1 MLAFGRAR
9 PDRVL
14 TALSV
19 RREGEDSSMEARVAS
34 LLKGRT
40 VLVTGADGFVGSH
53 LVETLLAYEA
63 NVHCLVRPT
72 SSGML
77 HNTGHVQNR
86 ATIHRADLTD
96 KQAILQTL
104 KALKGFGDKPV
115 IFHLGAQAHVGECW
129 TRTYE
134 TLSANV
140 LGVVN
145 LLQSIVDLDLEVFK
159 VDTAGSSEEY
169 GNIRDEVRDQYRF
182 DDNGGLILDERSPV
196 NPQSVYATSKLA
208 ADFLTRNF
216 HSAYGVPTVVT
227 RMFNNYGPRQS
238 PRFITSTII
247 TQALRRDVVKL
258 GYVRSKR
265 DFCFVKDGVRGHI
278 YAALFGAPGDLYVY
292 GYGQTISIL
301 DWYNLIVRT
310 GEELGYWGKKKLEAD
325 TEGRAR
331 LGKSEVEEL
340 RVDFSKFNK
349 LTGWTPEF
357 SREEGVRETIK
368 WYAQNRESWAT
379 RIDW

>member
-1 MLAFGRAR
+1 VTSAAQEKLRAT
-9 PDRVL
+9 DSRV
-14 TALSV
+14 S
-19 RREGEDSSMEARVAS
+19 G

-63 NVHCLVRPT
+63 NVHVLVRPT

-77 HNTGHVQNR
+77 HNTGHVQNKT
-86 ATIHRADLTD
+86 TIHRADLAD
-96 KQAILQTL
+96 KQAVLQTL
-104 KALKGFGDKPV
+104 KILKGFGDRPV

-129 TRTYE
+129 NRAYE

-140 LGVVN
+140 LGVMN
-145 LLQSIVDLDLEVFK
+145 LLQSIVDLDMDVFK

-182 DDNGGLILDERSPV
+182 DANGGLILDERSPV

-208 ADFLTRNF
+208 ADFLTRNY

-247 TQALRRDVVKL
+247 TQALRRDVIKL

-278 YAALFGAPGDLYVY
+278 YAALFGEPGDVYVY

-301 DWYNLIVRT
+301 DWYTLIVRT

-349 LTGWTPEF
+349 LTGWSPEF
-357 SREEGVRETIK
+357 SREEGVRETIN
-368 WYAQNRESWAT
+368 WYAQNRDSWAT